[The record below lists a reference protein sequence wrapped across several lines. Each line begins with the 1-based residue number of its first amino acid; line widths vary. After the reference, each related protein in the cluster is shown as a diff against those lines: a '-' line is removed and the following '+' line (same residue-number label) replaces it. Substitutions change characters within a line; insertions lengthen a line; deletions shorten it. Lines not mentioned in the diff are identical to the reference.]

1 MAHELVVGL
10 TVTDDATYARY
21 REAMAPLLAAHGG
34 GFRYDFRI
42 AEVLKSASSHPINRV
57 FAIYFE
63 SKAKKDAFFANP
75 DYLAVKARYFQPSVA
90 GTTIIGAY
98 DT

>member
-1 MAHELVVGL
+1 MAHEIVVGL
-10 TVTDDATYARY
+10 NVTDDATYARY

-34 GFRYDFRI
+34 GFRYDFTI
-42 AEVLKSASSHPINRV
+42 AKALKSASTHPINRL

-75 DYLAVKARYFQPSVA
+75 DYVAIRARYFEPSVA

-98 DT
+98 DR

>member
-10 TVTDDATYARY
+10 TVTDDATYAQY
-21 REAMAPLLAAHGG
+21 RAAMAPLLAAHGG
-34 GFRYDFRI
+34 GFSYDFTI
-42 AEVLKSASSHPINRV
+42 AKALKSASTHPINRV

-63 SKAKKDAFFANP
+63 DRARKDAFFANP
-75 DYLAVKARYFQPSVA
+75 DYLAIKARYFERSVA